1 MGPKKTDWFT
11 TSVTETLSHFSV
23 DDGAGLSDSEA
34 SKIKEEKGANVLA
47 AKKKKSIFTI
57 LLSQLNDWLIYVL
70 LAAVVITFFMGE
82 YVDAVIILLVI
93 TLNGAI
99 GTFQEIKAGKAID
112 ALMKMSSPKALVK
125 RSGQTKEID
134 STEIVPGDIIIL
146 DAGRVIPADLR
157 LIETVNLQIEESSL
171 TGESLPVTKNAEE
184 VFENSKLPLAERQ
197 NMAFMS
203 TIVTAGRGMGVA
215 VGTGMNTEVG
225 KIADLLDTDVHVKTP
240 LEKKLSELGKTLGKV
255 AVGICL
261 VIFGVSWLQG
271 RDLAEMFLISV
282 SLSQ

>member
-146 DAGRVIPADLR
+146 DAGRHSCRSPPYR
-157 LIETVNLQIEESSL
+157 NREL
-171 TGESLPVTKNAEE
+171 TNRRI
-184 VFENSKLPLAERQ
+184 LAY
-197 NMAFMS
+197 
-203 TIVTAGRGMGVA
+203 RGII
-215 VGTGMNTEVG
+215 TG
-225 KIADLLDTDVHVKTP
+225 H
-240 LEKKLSELGKTLGKV
+240 
-255 AVGICL
+255 
-261 VIFGVSWLQG
+261 
-271 RDLAEMFLISV
+271 
-282 SLSQ
+282 

>member
-1 MGPKKTDWFT
+1 M
-11 TSVTETLSHFSV
+11 
-23 DDGAGLSDSEA
+23 
-34 SKIKEEKGANVLA
+34 
-47 AKKKKSIFTI
+47 
-57 LLSQLNDWLIYVL
+57 
-70 LAAVVITFFMGE
+70 
-82 YVDAVIILLVI
+82 
-93 TLNGAI
+93 
-99 GTFQEIKAGKAID
+99 
-112 ALMKMSSPKALVK
+112 
-125 RSGQTKEID
+125 
-134 STEIVPGDIIIL
+134 
-146 DAGRVIPADLR
+146 
-157 LIETVNLQIEESSL
+157 
-171 TGESLPVTKNAEE
+171 
-184 VFENSKLPLAERQ
+184 FENSKLPLAERQ